1 MVIFHQP
8 KGTLTHQNNGGN
20 GYEICDKNGATVYPC
35 IDVSVVDTTA
45 AGDAFTAA
53 FTLEYLRS
61 GDIERA
67 GKYGNAVGS
76 LAVSRAGAYTSLP
89 TEAEVA
95 EFVKQRNIKL

>member
-1 MVIFHQP
+1 M
-8 KGTLTHQNNGGN
+8 
-20 GYEICDKNGATVYPC
+20 D
-35 IDVSVVDTTA
+35 
-45 AGDAFTAA
+45 AA

-89 TEAEVA
+89 TESEVA
-95 EFVKQRNIKL
+95 EFLKQRNIKL